1 MSLKYQDERVAL
13 FIDGSNLYSA
23 ARSLSFDIDYKRLL
37 NAFKSHGRLIR
48 AFYYT
53 ALVEEYSPIKPLI
66 DWLGYNGYS
75 MVTKLAKEY
84 FDDSGNHTIKGNM
97 DIELAVD
104 MLEMAPLLDHII
116 LFSGDGDF
124 RYAIEAVQKKGV
136 RVTIVSTM
144 HSKPP
149 MIADEIRRQADEF
162 VDLYDLKEKICR
174 NLNADKNSTRPT
186 E

>member
-1 MSLKYQDERVAL
+1 MSFKYQDERVAL

-37 NAFKSHGRLIR
+37 KTFANHGRLIR

-53 ALVEEYSPIKPLI
+53 ALVDEYSPIKPLI

-75 MVTKLAKEY
+75 MVTKSAKEY
-84 FDDSGNHTIKGNM
+84 FDDAGNRTIKGNM

-136 RVTIVSTM
+136 RVTIVSTK

-162 VDLYDLKEKICR
+162 LDLYDLKEQICQ
-174 NLNADKNSTRPT
+174 NSNTDKNSISHN
-186 E
+186 